1 LPNESGQEVCPE
13 GSACCPMCG
22 AGAGYFMSPSFDQIR
37 KEERERDVGML
48 GLNLNSNK
56 IFKVVGYVKMVLV

>member
-1 LPNESGQEVCPE
+1 LIK
-13 GSACCPMCG
+13 
-22 AGAGYFMSPSFDQIR
+22 FKKKR
-37 KEERERDVGML
+37 RERDVGRL